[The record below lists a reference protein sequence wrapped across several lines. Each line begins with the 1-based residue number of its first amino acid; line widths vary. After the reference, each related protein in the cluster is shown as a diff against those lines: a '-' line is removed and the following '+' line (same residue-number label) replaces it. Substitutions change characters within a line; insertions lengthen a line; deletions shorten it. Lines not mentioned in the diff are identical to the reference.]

1 MRQVRRV
8 CSRGHLLPP
17 LARSACSRTAVPP
30 QNNKSPKDTKYSMQ
44 PTTLMQKILAYLI
57 PHALEKSV
65 FFCGICLPL
74 FVSRH
79 SIYYFGTETIDK
91 DQNICLFL
99 NKCIVCLGFSSV
111 RWPLTSH
118 SLRRAPSTVGD
129 SLLPLSPNLLP
140 MYLPTFK
147 ISPNLLHVYLL
158 NMD

>member
-1 MRQVRRV
+1 MRQVGRV
-8 CSRGHLLPP
+8 YARGHLLPS

-30 QNNKSPKDTKYSMQ
+30 QNNKSPKDTKYSLQ
-44 PTTLMQKILAYLI
+44 PTKLMEQFLVYLI
-57 PHALEKSV
+57 HQSLEKGV
-65 FFCGICLPL
+65 FLWDL
-74 FVSRH
+74 FAFVCIESFLR
-79 SIYYFGTETIDK
+79 TETVDK

-99 NKCIVCLGFSSV
+99 NKCIVCLGFSLV

-118 SLRRAPSTVGD
+118 SLSRAPSTVGD

-147 ISPNLLHVYLL
+147 ISPNLLHVYSL

>member
-1 MRQVRRV
+1 MRQARRV
-8 CSRGHLLPP
+8 CARGHLLPP

-30 QNNKSPKDTKYSMQ
+30 QNNKSSKDTKYSMQ
-44 PTTLMQKILAYLI
+44 PTTLMQHFLAYLI
-57 PHALEKSV
+57 HHSLEKGV
-65 FFCGICLPL
+65 FCVICLPL

-99 NKCIVCLGFSSV
+99 NKCIVCLRFSLA

-140 MYLPTFK
+140 RYLPTFK
-147 ISPNLLHVYLL
+147 ISPNLLHVYSLK
-158 NMD
+158 MD